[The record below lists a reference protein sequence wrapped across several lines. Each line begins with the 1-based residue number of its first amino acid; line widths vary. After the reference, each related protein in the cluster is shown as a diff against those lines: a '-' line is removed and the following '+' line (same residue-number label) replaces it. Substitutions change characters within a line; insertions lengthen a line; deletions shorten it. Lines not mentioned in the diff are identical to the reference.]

1 MPIHMP
7 GRTLIYGGVW
17 CMMITAGKN
26 GIGFLFPPLPLRPL
40 VFFCVFVLIF
50 NVLTWGAGAAT
61 SEMRCFG
68 FAKP

>member
-1 MPIHMP
+1 
-7 GRTLIYGGVW
+7 
-17 CMMITAGKN
+17 MMITAGKN